1 MGEAPGL
8 NRRAVYLEYLTIAWC
23 LVEAT
28 VSIWSGISAN
38 SIALTAFG
46 LDSGLEVV
54 AGIVAVWQLRG
65 IGEQRSQKALRRI
78 AITFFL
84 LAAFVLAQSVRQLV
98 VQIKP
103 SESTAGIIV
112 TSAALIVMPLLAW
125 AKWRV
130 GKKLNNS
137 VLIADATETALCALL
152 SGAALMGLVLNTALD
167 WWWADPAAGIVI
179 AIIAVNE
186 GRRTWEGRESG
197 GCSG

>member
-54 AGIVAVWQLRG
+54 AGIVAVLQLRG

-125 AKWRV
+125 AK
-130 GKKLNNS
+130 
-137 VLIADATETALCALL
+137 
-152 SGAALMGLVLNTALD
+152 
-167 WWWADPAAGIVI
+167 
-179 AIIAVNE
+179 
-186 GRRTWEGRESG
+186 
-197 GCSG
+197 